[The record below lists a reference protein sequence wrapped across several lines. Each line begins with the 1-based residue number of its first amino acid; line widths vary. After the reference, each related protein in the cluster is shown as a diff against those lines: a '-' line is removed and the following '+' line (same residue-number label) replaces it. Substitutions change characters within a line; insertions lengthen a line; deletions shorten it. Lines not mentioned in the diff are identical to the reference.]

1 MDRFHALNVFVK
13 VAELKGFAAAARDL
27 NMSPP
32 TVTRMVSMLEDS
44 LGLRLFVRT
53 TRSVMLTESGQRFFE
68 DARRILTDLEEA
80 ERAAVGS
87 YAEPTG
93 EISVTASVLF
103 GRMFVTPILGEFLDL
118 YPKLSARTLYVDRVV
133 NLIDEGLD
141 VGIRIG
147 NLGDSS
153 LMAVRCGTVR
163 QVVFASRKYL
173 DQYGEPDT
181 PDDLSCHAIIN
192 STALNASAQW
202 HFQRGRKTV
211 TKRMSPRISMN
222 TNDAVIELALQ
233 GHGVGR
239 LLSYQVAP
247 YIADGRL
254 KTVLKSYE
262 PPEVPIHLVHQEGRT
277 VSGKVRA
284 FVDFTAGRLKSD
296 PLLVGNQ
303 AQVQK
308 QD

>member
-13 VAELKGFAAAARDL
+13 VAELKGFAAAARHL

-44 LGLRLFVRT
+44 LGIRLFVRT
-53 TRSVMLTESGQRFFE
+53 TRSVMLTDSGQRFFE
-68 DARRILTDLEEA
+68 DARRILADLEEA
-80 ERAAVGS
+80 ERAAFGS

-93 EISVTASVLF
+93 ELSVTASVLF
-103 GRMFVTPILGEFLDL
+103 GRMFITPLLGEFLDL

-147 NLGDSS
+147 NLADSS
-153 LMAVRCGTVR
+153 LMAVRCGAVN
-163 QVVFASRKYL
+163 QILFASPSYL
-173 DQYGEPDT
+173 ESHGKPET

-202 HFQRGRKTV
+202 HFQSSRKSIA
-211 TKRMSPRISMN
+211 KRVNPRISMN

-233 GHGVGR
+233 GHGIGR

-254 KTVLKSYE
+254 KTVMKSYE

-277 VSGKVRA
+277 VSAKVRA
-284 FVDFTAGRLKSD
+284 FVDFAVERLKSD
-296 PLLVGNQ
+296 PLIGQNQ
-303 AQVQK
+303 TQA
-308 QD
+308 

>member
-13 VAELKGFAAAARDL
+13 VAELNGFAAAARHL

-32 TVTRMVSMLEDS
+32 TVTRVVSMLEDS
-44 LGLRLFVRT
+44 LGLRLLVRT
-53 TRSVMLTESGQRFFE
+53 TRSVKLTDSGQRFFA
-68 DARRILTDLEEA
+68 DARRILADLEEA
-80 ERAAVGS
+80 ERAAIGS
-87 YAEPTG
+87 YGEPTG
-93 EISVTASVLF
+93 ELSITASVLF

-147 NLGDSS
+147 NLADSS
-153 LMAVRCGTVR
+153 LMAVRCGSVK
-163 QVVFASRKYL
+163 QMLFASPAYL
-173 DQYGEPDT
+173 ESHGKPET
-181 PDDLSCHAIIN
+181 PDDLSRHAIIN

-202 HFQRGRKTV
+202 HFQSGRKSIV
-211 TKRMSPRISMN
+211 KRVNPRISMN

-233 GHGVGR
+233 GHGIGR

-254 KTVLKSYE
+254 KTVMKSYE

-277 VSGKVRA
+277 VSAKVRA
-284 FVDFTAGRLKSD
+284 FVDFAVDRLKSD
-296 PLLVGNQ
+296 RLLSQNQ
-303 AQVQK
+303 TQA
-308 QD
+308 

>member
-13 VAELKGFAAAARDL
+13 VAELKGFAAAARHL

-44 LGLRLFVRT
+44 LGIRLFVRT
-53 TRSVMLTESGQRFFE
+53 TRSVMLTDSGQRFFE
-68 DARRILTDLEEA
+68 DARRILADLEEA
-80 ERAAVGS
+80 ERAAFGS

-93 EISVTASVLF
+93 ELSVTASVLF
-103 GRMFVTPILGEFLDL
+103 GRMFITPLLGEFLDL

-147 NLGDSS
+147 NLADSS
-153 LMAVRCGTVR
+153 LMAVRCGAVK
-163 QVVFASRKYL
+163 QILFASPTYL
-173 DQYGEPDT
+173 ESHGKPET
-181 PDDLSCHAIIN
+181 PDDLSRHAIIN

-202 HFQRGRKTV
+202 HFQSGRKST
-211 TKRMSPRISMN
+211 TKRVNPRISMN

-233 GHGVGR
+233 GHGIGR

-254 KTVLKSYE
+254 KTVMKSYE

-277 VSGKVRA
+277 VSAKVRA
-284 FVDFTAGRLKSD
+284 FVDFAVERLKSD
-296 PLLVGNQ
+296 PLIGQNQ
-303 AQVQK
+303 TQA
-308 QD
+308 